1 MTQIPVG
8 VSPHYANFTADGK
21 RGLAVVQGPSLL
33 AVFNPQTN
41 SVEKS
46 IKVGSRPHWVAVASG
61 NKTALTANED
71 SNDVSIVDL
80 ESDAVTNIPVGG
92 APRKIAVQSSQAERS
107 SSSRQISISGF
118 AFSPPI
124 LEVSPGET
132 VTWVNDDGAPH
143 RIALKDGTASEI
155 LMPAK
160 SYSSKFEQVGNYDYF
175 CSIHPYM
182 TGKIVVTE
190 RHATDLSIK

>member
-1 MTQIPVG
+1 
-8 VSPHYANFTADGK
+8 
-21 RGLAVVQGPSLL
+21 
-33 AVFNPQTN
+33 
-41 SVEKS
+41 
-46 IKVGSRPHWVAVASG
+46 
-61 NKTALTANED
+61 LTANED

-80 ESDAVTNIPVGG
+80 ESGAVTNIPVGG

-132 VTWVNDDGAPH
+132 VTWINDDGAPH
-143 RIALKDGTASEI
+143 RIALKDGTASDI

-190 RHATDLSIK
+190 RQAVTGLPRK